1 MLEKEFDL
9 YFRRF
14 VNAGYGLIIISHSKV
29 NTIKDDMSQEYQ
41 RISSTLGSTPRKIV
55 NRLCDIIGY
64 VKSITEKDAEGHE
77 VNQSYMFMRGTS
89 KFEAGARFKY
99 IAPYIKFDY
108 DSIVNAIH
116 DAIDEEMRHGNKTYV
131 TDERIN
137 NYETEILDFDEI
149 FKETQELITKIMESD
164 EKYSAII
171 TECIEN
177 RLGKGRLLRDAN
189 RIQVE
194 QVNMILNDLKNH
206 IMKNKIE
213 LNS

>member
-1 MLEKEFDL
+1 MVEKEFDL

-29 NTIKDDMSQEYQ
+29 VTIKDDMGQEYQ
-41 RISSTLGSTPRKIV
+41 RITSTLGSTPRKIV

-64 VKSITEKDAEGHE
+64 VKSITEKDAEGRE

-108 DSIVNAIH
+108 DNIVKALH
-116 DAIDEEMRHGNKTYV
+116 DAIDEEAKHGNENYV
-131 TDERIN
+131 TNDKIN

-149 FKETQELITKIMESD
+149 FKETQELISKIMEKD
-164 EKYSAII
+164 EKYSALI
-171 TECIEN
+171 TESVEN

-189 RIQVE
+189 RVQVE
-194 QVNMILNDLKNH
+194 QVNMILNDLKNL
-206 IMKNKIE
+206 IAKGKIE
-213 LNS
+213 I